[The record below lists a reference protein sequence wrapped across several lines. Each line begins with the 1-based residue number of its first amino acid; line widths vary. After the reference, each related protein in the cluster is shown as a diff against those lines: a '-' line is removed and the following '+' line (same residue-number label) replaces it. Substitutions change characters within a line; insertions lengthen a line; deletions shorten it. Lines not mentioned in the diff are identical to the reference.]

1 MLLAAVPQ
9 SQSIKNE
16 LIATRQLTPQG
27 ILYKVLGVYQ
37 PGGLGE
43 RSSILTALGRPDTR
57 TPTRGRPSGG
67 SGRRRSSHARGDC
80 EAADRSGAKGQ
91 AEVSDGRKTRPRV
104 PYPHEEDQDEP
115 SLRAVREGGS
125 GHRLMVTGAQRNKEK
140 TMKHSGRGKR
150 RSKR

>member
-57 TPTRGRPSGG
+57 TPTRG
-67 SGRRRSSHARGDC
+67 D
-80 EAADRSGAKGQ
+80 Q
-91 AEVSDGRKTRPRV
+91 AEDLGDAEALMQEETVRPPTEVAPRDKPRYRMV
-104 PYPHEEDQDEP
+104 GKPDQGSHIP
-115 SLRAVREGGS
+115 MKKIKMSLLYAR
-125 GHRLMVTGAQRNKEK
+125 
-140 TMKHSGRGKR
+140 
-150 RSKR
+150 